1 MLEGHVAGTTVIL
14 GWSVITKPAPPITSF
29 TVTYGQKNESKNGLK
44 QINLDAVSQTTSVE
58 SLRKGTA
65 YDFNIIAS
73 NSIGHSS
80 PSNLVTLEI
89 APTGELVHTYNSR
102 YYTQMSPC
110 LHIVPDAA
118 PDLLSTTPLSS
129 SSAHVKWN
137 PVLSNGGSQITHY
150 TLQYKTV
157 QGDEWH
163 STSVNGYTNEHTVQ
177 GLASNTT
184 YIFRVL
190 AKNAVGVSKP
200 SSPLPVKTLVIGTPS
215 MVSHLVV
222 YDVLETTAKVRW
234 MVPDSR
240 LEKNQK
246 ITSYNILLAAKN
258 NSTETHRE
266 EVNAPFAIE
275 GGRIEYKLENLL
287 CGVTYQVTVSALN
300 NEGRGPWSSLE
311 KFTTRAKETTD
322 LPAGEES
329 ADAGSIVKDNVA
341 YIAAGVASIV
351 VFSAIVVVIIVW
363 RCHRVATDD
372 TGSST
377 ATMKSDIESSTASL
391 QYSPAKHPSTDIR
404 IVHEDE
410 RILSVRMAFEQALAP
425 TPPESARAD
434 RDNPFISLGDDTLGE
449 EQIPSHLGS
458 QVNSFHEAGYM
469 ELELGKDRSK
479 SLSVDGISE
488 SSDEAKRKKNV
499 RFGTPDVLASRV
511 RFGSADGLSSKR
523 MAVSPARS
531 LPSNHS
537 YSLRGIQLKDKS
549 TGNSSS

>member
-311 KFTTRAKETTD
+311 KFTTRAKE
-322 LPAGEES
+322 
-329 ADAGSIVKDNVA
+329 
-341 YIAAGVASIV
+341 
-351 VFSAIVVVIIVW
+351 
-363 RCHRVATDD
+363 
-372 TGSST
+372 
-377 ATMKSDIESSTASL
+377 
-391 QYSPAKHPSTDIR
+391 
-404 IVHEDE
+404 
-410 RILSVRMAFEQALAP
+410 
-425 TPPESARAD
+425 
-434 RDNPFISLGDDTLGE
+434 
-449 EQIPSHLGS
+449 
-458 QVNSFHEAGYM
+458 
-469 ELELGKDRSK
+469 
-479 SLSVDGISE
+479 SE
-488 SSDEAKRKKNV
+488 CMLNCNCNNM
-499 RFGTPDVLASRV
+499 FWLYVLC
-511 RFGSADGLSSKR
+511 
-523 MAVSPARS
+523 
-531 LPSNHS
+531 
-537 YSLRGIQLKDKS
+537 
-549 TGNSSS
+549 